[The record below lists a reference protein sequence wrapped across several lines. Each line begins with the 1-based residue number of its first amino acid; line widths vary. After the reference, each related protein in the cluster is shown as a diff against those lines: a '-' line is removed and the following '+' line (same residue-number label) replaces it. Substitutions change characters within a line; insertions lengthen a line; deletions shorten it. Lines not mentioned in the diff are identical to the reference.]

1 MGSHRDFDLS
11 YQGKPAQA
19 LKNILNAASRA
30 LQDFKT
36 AAVAEK

>member
-19 LKNILNAASRA
+19 LKTILNTASGA
-30 LQDFKT
+30 LQGLAHA
-36 AAVAEK
+36 AAVEK